1 MGEKIL
7 RHKRMHQNQRMHVFS
22 LSEIQNEKSTTRGL
36 NRTDY
41 TQERKEKNTPR
52 SKRHPSMYRTERE
65 RETDAKRGKHQTVT
79 FKSHQRSIFHGIF
92 SRQFYS

>member
-1 MGEKIL
+1 MRRFFFVAKKGCTKVVFSF
-7 RHKRMHQNQRMHVFS
+7 KKKKDSKQNQPPQDM
-22 LSEIQNEKSTTRGL
+22 

-41 TQERKEKNTPR
+41 TQERKGKIVHE
-52 SKRHPSMYRTERE
+52 SKRLPSVYRTER
-65 RETDAKRGKHQTVT
+65 TDAKRGKHQTVT